1 MRNQFVEIG
10 ETIRKRREL
19 LGLLQPQLAAIS
31 GINRRTIQ
39 LVEAGK
45 ANPTIETLVKIA
57 DPLGLTLKL
66 ILKEPSDLKQN
77 SL

>member
-1 MRNQFVEIG
+1 MRNQLVEIG
-10 ETIRKRREL
+10 ETIRKRRQL
-19 LGLLQPQLAAIS
+19 LGLLQPQLADIS

-57 DPLGLTLKL
+57 DPLGLSFRLS
-66 ILKEPSDLKQN
+66 LKETGAQKQK
-77 SL
+77 SQ

>member
-1 MRNQFVEIG
+1 MRNQLIEIG
-10 ETIRKRREL
+10 ETIRKRRQL
-19 LGLLQPQLAAIS
+19 LGLLQPQLADIS

-57 DPLGLTLKL
+57 DPLGLSFRLV
-66 ILKEPSDLKQN
+66 LKEPGVQKQK
-77 SL
+77 S